1 MKNIL
6 LVILIILSTQVNAQ
20 YEKGNWFLGA
30 SSSNINFN
38 STTNSE
44 NTINVTF
51 TGFRSDTLVNDTDS
65 LNLGFLFPYTYKLD
79 QDKQTEFNVNLKFA
93 YYLADKLMVGVGFG
107 YDSETSLFKTNA
119 ELSIELGGYIPRTSL
134 SSLCH

>member
-38 STTNSE
+38 SITNSE

-79 QDKQTEFNVNLKFA
+79 QDKQN
-93 YYLADKLMVGVGFG
+93 
-107 YDSETSLFKTNA
+107 
-119 ELSIELGGYIPRTSL
+119 
-134 SSLCH
+134 